1 MRISSKQKEANRSK
15 LIAVAVELFSE
26 QGFHNVSMKQIAKA
40 AGMGDSSVYK
50 YFPNKDK
57 FLLAYHEGVLF
68 NILDLVEENADFAD
82 FTLEEKLQF
91 FVYNYLDELLE
102 NREFVAES
110 LEILRN
116 SPSFLMQREFPAS
129 KALKKKL
136 GEILDQ
142 AIEAGEI
149 PDLPLQ
155 GAITHLMVDGLLG
168 TVLYWL
174 QDDSEDFTQ
183 TTQFVEITIGFF
195 TTVLKSGV
203 IGKGADLVSFL
214 FKSQVMR
221 FMDSGTK
228 MPGMMGGMGGAM
240 GGAVGLAALMKG
252 MGSFVSRGSR
262 HDK

>member
-26 QGFHNVSMKQIAKA
+26 QGFHNVTMKQIAKA

-57 FLLAYHEGVLF
+57 FLLAYHEDVLF
-68 NILDLVEENADFAD
+68 HILDLVEENSDFAD

-102 NREFVAES
+102 NREFVGES
-110 LEILRN
+110 LEILRA
-116 SPSFLMQREFPAS
+116 SPSFLMQREFAAS

-136 GEILDQ
+136 AQILD
-142 AIEAGEI
+142 EAVETGEI
-149 PDLPLQ
+149 PELPFQ
-155 GAITHLMVDGLLG
+155 GALSHFMVDGLLG

-183 TTQFVEITIGFF
+183 TTQFVEVATGFF
-195 TTVLKSGV
+195 VTLLKSGI

-214 FKSQVMR
+214 FKSQMMR
-221 FMDSGTK
+221 FMESGA
-228 MPGMMGGMGGAM
+228 GMGGAM
-240 GGAVGLAALMKG
+240 GLASLMKG
-252 MGSFVSRGSR
+252 MSSFVSRGGR
-262 HDK
+262 GHAE